1 LFISW
6 LQSALRRVPANPGP
20 KDGQIESTAV
30 ALIVAICVL
39 LGSACQLHRTGS
51 SSSTTAASQVV
62 APAELGVGEIRIELR
77 PFVTGLTEPLF
88 VTHAGDGSGDLYVV
102 EKAGTIRVARGG
114 TVAQR
119 PFLDIRSLV
128 NSESSERGLLGLA
141 FHPNYRT
148 NGYFYVNY
156 TDRRGNKVIARY
168 TATSDRATG
177 DPTSALTI
185 LAHDQPFPNHN
196 GGNLVFGPDG
206 MLWIGTGDGGAG
218 GDPFENGQS
227 YATLLGKMLRIDV
240 DAQEPYGI
248 PSGNAVPGGPDAR
261 PEIWAIGLRNPW
273 RYSFDRAT
281 GDLYIADVGQ
291 NAWEEV
297 NFTPAGAHAGVNYG
311 WNRME
316 GTHCYPAESVCDQTG
331 LELPIVDYQ
340 TGPDGCA
347 VTGGYVYRG
356 SAYPAI
362 AGVYIFA
369 DFCSGTIWGLSRAPD
384 GTWRRAVLRA
394 APGGHAG
401 YSSFGE
407 DEAGELYLTALDR
420 GIVYRVTAA
429 P

>member
-1 LFISW
+1 MRSPVL
-6 LQSALRRVPANPGP
+6 
-20 KDGQIESTAV
+20 
-30 ALIVAICVL
+30 ALIVAVCIL
-39 LGSACQLHRTGS
+39 LGPACQLRQSHSPS
-51 SSSTTAASQVV
+51 SVTAASQVV
-62 APAELGVGEIRIELR
+62 APSDPGVGNAGIDLR
-77 PFVTGLTEPLF
+77 PLLTGLNEPLF
-88 VTHAGDGSGDLYVV
+88 VTHAGDGTGDLYIV
-102 EKAGTIRVARGG
+102 EKAGTIRVARGEA
-114 TVAQR
+114 VAPR

-128 NSESSERGLLGLA
+128 DSDSSERGLLGLA
-141 FHPNYRT
+141 FHPSYRT

-156 TDRRGNKVIARY
+156 TDLRGNKVIARY
-168 TATSDRATG
+168 TAAADRTAG
-177 DPTSALTI
+177 DPASALTI

-240 DAQEPYGI
+240 DAREPYGI
-248 PSGNAVPGGPDAR
+248 PPDNVPATLPETR

-297 NFTPAGAHAGVNYG
+297 NFTPAGARAGLNYG

-316 GTHCYPAESVCDQTG
+316 GGHCYPPDEPCDESG
-331 LELPIVDYQ
+331 LELPIFEYQ

-347 VTGGYVYRG
+347 VTGGHVYRG

-362 AGVYIFA
+362 TGVYIFA

-384 GTWRRAVLRA
+384 GTWRRAVLRV

-407 DEAGELYLTALDR
+407 DEAGEIYLTALDR
-420 GIVYRVTAA
+420 GIVYRVVAT